1 LLSYYIHIWKKAPI
15 NQIYLLMVK
24 ANLSFHE
31 PEVVAIVRNNL
42 YYFIELIWLENDMM
56 IVDR

>member
-1 LLSYYIHIWKKAPI
+1 
-15 NQIYLLMVK
+15 MVK